1 MNKAEKTALISAA
14 LASVLANALIT
25 VALLVRSLSMLAGGV
40 ISVARALTAMM
51 LFSGMRLSRRH
62 PDEFPTGLY
71 KLENLAATVVG
82 VIILAGAYALARVS
96 VHAIANQ
103 SNLVEF
109 DSAWQALLPMLVSMA
124 LALFMAWYKVKVGR
138 EEGSPALAADARFS
152 LVDAA
157 GLGIICVGI
166 TLEAEGVKSA
176 DAWAALAVVAIA
188 AWVGLTVILDGTRV
202 LLDASVERDVLEQV
216 RAIAQADRRVRGVLD
231 VEGRN
236 SGRYRFINLDVELD
250 TFDLR
255 EAEGISQGLKERIRE
270 EVSNVDQ
277 VTVDFSAGG
286 EQKALCAVPLEAG
299 GRAVHDGFGT
309 ASRVALLD
317 LEKGREG
324 AAVREVVDNP
334 FLREEE
340 APGVRLAVF
349 LAMQGV
355 GAVLLRGP
363 LEDRGAR
370 DVLEAYEVRI
380 LEEPDVRD
388 LEGARRRLAAL
399 PGAGGG
405 S

>member
-14 LASVLANALIT
+14 LASSLAIALIT
-25 VALLVRSLSMLAGGV
+25 VALLVRSISMLAGGI
-40 ISVARALTAMM
+40 ISVARALTALM

-71 KLENLAATVVG
+71 KLENLAATATGVV
-82 VIILAGAYALARVS
+82 ILVSAYALARVS
-96 VHAIANQ
+96 IHAIANK

-157 GLGIICVGI
+157 GLGIICAGI
-166 TLEAEGVKSA
+166 TLEAAGVKSA

-216 RAIAQADRRVRGVLD
+216 SAIAQADRRVRGVLD

-236 SGRYRFINLDVELD
+236 SGRYRFISLEVELD

-255 EAEGISQGLKERIRE
+255 EAEGISEGLKERIRE
-270 EVSNVDQ
+270 EIGHVDQ
-277 VTVDFSAGG
+277 VTVDFSVG
-286 EQKALCAVPLEAG
+286 EKRKALYAVPLEAG
-299 GRAVHDGFGT
+299 GRAVRDGFGT

-317 LEKGREG
+317 LEEGREE
-324 AAVREVVDNP
+324 AVVREVVDNP

-370 DVLEAYEVRI
+370 DVLEAYEVRV
-380 LEEPDVRD
+380 LEEQSVTD
-388 LEGARRRLAAL
+388 LDGARRFIAL
-399 PGAGGG
+399 QGDGGG